1 MKNILIIEDSKLIN
15 NIIKREL
22 SALGFSVAQAFTL
35 SAAKEH
41 LSRQKFQ
48 LIILDLHLPDGE
60 GSELIANI
68 QSLTKTKVVVLT
80 SSQEASLREELF
92 EYGILDYIVK
102 DNHLIY
108 SIAEIIKII
117 HTITTKTQDRILV
130 IDDSRFIC
138 KQIKT
143 ILEPRNYKITIS
155 LTGKTALERLKK
167 SAYELIILDMELP
180 DIHGLELLEIIRK
193 DNKFLHVPILVLSG
207 TSTPDII
214 RDVLKNGANDFLKK
228 PFVFEEFILKV
239 DFWIDYFKKER
250 ELKEKTQELK
260 KLNENLK
267 DLVQEEVEKNRLKDK
282 LMFTQSRQAQ
292 MGEMI
297 SMIAHQWRQPLNA
310 ISAATTVIE
319 LKAQMAKLDAQEA
332 KKITTKIQDY
342 TQYLSHTIDDFRD
355 FFKPQKEKKVTDFQ
369 SIVQKALTLTQN
381 VLEQKH
387 ILLEQKVQDLTSFSG
402 YENEL
407 IQVVLNIINN
417 ARDALLSQH
426 IKQPKISIFIEANK
440 LTITDN
446 AGGIPSNIIKKIFDP
461 YFSTKENKNGT
472 GLGLYM
478 SKIIVQDHCGGTL
491 KVQNS
496 NNGAMFSI
504 EIPLS
509 QEENANEK

>member
-1 MKNILIIEDSKLIN
+1 MKNILIIEDSKMIN
-15 NIIKREL
+15 NIIKKEL
-22 SALGFSVAQAFTL
+22 STLGFTIKQAFTL
-35 SAAKEH
+35 ATAKEQ
-41 LSRQKFQ
+41 LSKQKFQ

-80 SSQEASLREELF
+80 SSQDASLREELF

-102 DNHLIY
+102 DSHLIY
-108 SIAEIIKII
+108 SIAEIVKII

-143 ILEPRNYKITIS
+143 ILEPRNYIITLS
-155 LTGKTALERLKK
+155 LKGKTALEQLQRNE
-167 SAYELIILDMELP
+167 YELIILDMELP

-193 DNKFLHVPILVLSG
+193 DSKFLHLPILVLSG

-228 PFVFEEFILKV
+228 PFIFEEFILKV

-260 KLNENLK
+260 KLNENLE

-310 ISAATTVIE
+310 ISAATTVIDF
-319 LKAQMAKLDAQEA
+319 KVQMAKLDAQEV
-332 KKITTKIQDY
+332 KKITSKIQDY

-355 FFKPQKEKKVTDFQ
+355 FFKPQKAKKITDFQ
-369 SIVQKALTLTQN
+369 IIVQKALTLTQN
-381 VLEQKH
+381 VLEQKN
-387 ILLEQKVQDLTSFSG
+387 ILLEQKIQNLTSFSG

-426 IKQPKISIFIEANK
+426 TKQAKISIYIEANK
-440 LTITDN
+440 LTIADN
-446 AGGIPSNIIKKIFDP
+446 AGGIPSHIMKKIFDP
-461 YFSTKENKNGT
+461 YFSTKVNKNGT

-478 SKIIVQDHCGGTL
+478 SKIIVQDHCGGIL
-491 KVQNS
+491 SVQN
-496 NNGAMFSI
+496 NNSGAMFTI
-504 EIPLS
+504 EIPLLK
-509 QEENANEK
+509 EEKANEK